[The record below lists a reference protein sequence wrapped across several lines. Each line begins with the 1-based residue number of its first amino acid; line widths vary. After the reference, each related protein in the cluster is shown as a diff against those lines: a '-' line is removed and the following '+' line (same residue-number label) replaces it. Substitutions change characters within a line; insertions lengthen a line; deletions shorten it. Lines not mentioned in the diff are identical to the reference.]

1 MSDFKLPFGAEFS
14 PDKIEIDKVL
24 KMVLDLEG
32 EPTGKLIQKL
42 SDTYFHNTSMAGNC
56 KNSMVSYEILQSGGG
71 INLSDFGKELVS
83 YVSVEDVYFA
93 MGKRILTYL
102 NGLTFI
108 EAIRNL
114 QLGGER
120 PTLEKL
126 TETLNLMGCE
136 PLAKTNK
143 SVATMKKWLEKAGIL
158 NGWTVKNKEL
168 EKLIGVGQ
176 EEIEILKGLSEPQMY
191 FIRALCNT
199 GSDDYQSSAQIRD
212 LANVSFHVSF
222 PGKNFSTQI
231 IKPLEEKG
239 LIERLP
245 EASPHGG
252 NAPKVKMVDSVKA
265 MVLSPV
271 LEQIKIITGKEV
283 VKYCQKSLTE
293 LRKEIDSRNKHV
305 KGLALEAFAIRIM
318 RIIDLNFVG
327 TRVKGNRTGGA
338 EIDAIFDTT
347 RMSYSR
353 WQVQC
358 KNTATVELDQVAKE
372 VGLSHVLKSNV
383 IVILT
388 TGRVSGSAKE
398 YANRIMR
405 EMNLCIIFIEG
416 EDVDEILTAPS
427 SIVGIL
433 NRESMEAKRIKILDI
448 HKDMS

>member
-1 MSDFKLPFGAEFS
+1 
-14 PDKIEIDKVL
+14 
-24 KMVLDLEG
+24 
-32 EPTGKLIQKL
+32 
-42 SDTYFHNTSMAGNC
+42 
-56 KNSMVSYEILQSGGG
+56 
-71 INLSDFGKELVS
+71 
-83 YVSVEDVYFA
+83 
-93 MGKRILTYL
+93 
-102 NGLTFI
+102 
-108 EAIRNL
+108 
-114 QLGGER
+114 
-120 PTLEKL
+120 
-126 TETLNLMGCE
+126 
-136 PLAKTNK
+136 
-143 SVATMKKWLEKAGIL
+143 
-158 NGWTVKNKEL
+158 
-168 EKLIGVGQ
+168 
-176 EEIEILKGLSEPQMY
+176 MY

>member
-176 EEIEILKGLSEPQMY
+176 EEIEILKGLSEKLSI
-191 FIRALCNT
+191 FLKISIN
-199 GSDDYQSSAQIRD
+199 SA
-212 LANVSFHVSF
+212 F
-222 PGKNFSTQI
+222 K
-231 IKPLEEKG
+231 
-239 LIERLP
+239 
-245 EASPHGG
+245 
-252 NAPKVKMVDSVKA
+252 
-265 MVLSPV
+265 
-271 LEQIKIITGKEV
+271 
-283 VKYCQKSLTE
+283 
-293 LRKEIDSRNKHV
+293 
-305 KGLALEAFAIRIM
+305 
-318 RIIDLNFVG
+318 
-327 TRVKGNRTGGA
+327 
-338 EIDAIFDTT
+338 
-347 RMSYSR
+347 
-353 WQVQC
+353 
-358 KNTATVELDQVAKE
+358 
-372 VGLSHVLKSNV
+372 
-383 IVILT
+383 
-388 TGRVSGSAKE
+388 
-398 YANRIMR
+398 
-405 EMNLCIIFIEG
+405 
-416 EDVDEILTAPS
+416 
-427 SIVGIL
+427 
-433 NRESMEAKRIKILDI
+433 DI
-448 HKDMS
+448 